1 MNTIL
6 ISIIAIPIIE
16 ILLFI
21 KIGENIGAINTILL
35 IIFTAIVGVYFA
47 RIQGIKTIKSGFI
60 NIYQNK
66 LPIYEILSGAS
77 IAIAAVLL
85 IIPGFF
91 TDTIGFLLLIPIT
104 RKILLS
110 PIINKSKNQTK
121 NNKTIEAEIIE
132 EKKKM
137 NYKIIAKYIKKLDF
151 DISKPD
157 KFFSLTK
164 DISNYKFKIDIKS
177 NRFKDNIIEVQTT
190 LVLEPKD
197 KNFR

>member
-35 IIFTAIVGVYFA
+35 IIFTAVVGVYFA
-47 RIQGIKTIKSGFI
+47 RIQGMMTIKSGFM

-77 IAIAAVLL
+77 IAIAAVFL

-104 RKILLS
+104 RRLLLS
-110 PIINKSKNQTK
+110 PIISKNKKQK
-121 NNKTIEAEIIE
+121 KDDNTIEAEIID
-132 EKKKM
+132 EKKDE
-137 NYKIIAKYIKKLDF
+137 L
-151 DISKPD
+151 
-157 KFFSLTK
+157 
-164 DISNYKFKIDIKS
+164 
-177 NRFKDNIIEVQTT
+177 
-190 LVLEPKD
+190 
-197 KNFR
+197 

>member
-47 RIQGIKTIKSGFI
+47 RIQGIRTIKSGFI

-85 IIPGFF
+85 ITPGFF

-104 RKILLS
+104 RKLLLN
-110 PIINKSKNQTK
+110 PIINKSKNQTEE
-121 NNKTIEAEIIE
+121 NKTIEAEIIE
-132 EKKKM
+132 EKKDE
-137 NYKIIAKYIKKLDF
+137 L
-151 DISKPD
+151 
-157 KFFSLTK
+157 
-164 DISNYKFKIDIKS
+164 
-177 NRFKDNIIEVQTT
+177 
-190 LVLEPKD
+190 
-197 KNFR
+197 

>member
-21 KIGENIGAINTILL
+21 KIGENIGAINTVLL

-47 RIQGIKTIKSGFI
+47 RIQGIRTIKSGFI

-85 IIPGFF
+85 ITPGFF

-104 RKILLS
+104 RKLLLY

-121 NNKTIEAEIIE
+121 EDKTIEAEIIE
-132 EKKKM
+132 EKKDE
-137 NYKIIAKYIKKLDF
+137 L
-151 DISKPD
+151 
-157 KFFSLTK
+157 
-164 DISNYKFKIDIKS
+164 
-177 NRFKDNIIEVQTT
+177 
-190 LVLEPKD
+190 
-197 KNFR
+197 

>member
-35 IIFTAIVGVYFA
+35 IILTAVVGVYFA
-47 RIQGIKTIKSGFI
+47 RIQGIRTIKSGFI

-77 IAIAAVLL
+77 IAIAAVFL

-91 TDTIGFLLLIPIT
+91 TDAIGFLLLIPMT
-104 RKILLS
+104 RKLLLS
-110 PIINKSKNQTK
+110 PILKRNEAQRNDD
-121 NNKTIEAEIIE
+121 KTIEAEIID
-132 EKKKM
+132 EKKDE
-137 NYKIIAKYIKKLDF
+137 L
-151 DISKPD
+151 
-157 KFFSLTK
+157 
-164 DISNYKFKIDIKS
+164 
-177 NRFKDNIIEVQTT
+177 
-190 LVLEPKD
+190 
-197 KNFR
+197 

>member
-21 KIGENIGAINTILL
+21 KIGENIGAINTVLL

-47 RIQGIKTIKSGFI
+47 RIQGIRTIKSGFI

-85 IIPGFF
+85 ITPGFF
-91 TDTIGFLLLIPIT
+91 TDTMGFLLLIPIT
-104 RKILLS
+104 RKLLLN
-110 PIINKSKNQTK
+110 PIINKSKNQTEE
-121 NNKTIEAEIIE
+121 NETIEAEIIE
-132 EKKKM
+132 EKKDE
-137 NYKIIAKYIKKLDF
+137 L
-151 DISKPD
+151 
-157 KFFSLTK
+157 
-164 DISNYKFKIDIKS
+164 
-177 NRFKDNIIEVQTT
+177 
-190 LVLEPKD
+190 
-197 KNFR
+197 

>member
-35 IIFTAIVGVYFA
+35 IIFTAVIGLYCA
-47 RIQGIKTIKSGFI
+47 RVQGIKTIKSGFM

-77 IAIAAVLL
+77 IAIAAMFL

-91 TDTIGFLLLIPIT
+91 TDAFGFLLLLPLT
-104 RKILLS
+104 RKLLLS
-110 PIINKSKNQTK
+110 PIMRKNKEHTK
-121 NNKTIEAEIIE
+121 EDNIIEAEIID
-132 EKKKM
+132 EKKDE
-137 NYKIIAKYIKKLDF
+137 L
-151 DISKPD
+151 
-157 KFFSLTK
+157 
-164 DISNYKFKIDIKS
+164 
-177 NRFKDNIIEVQTT
+177 
-190 LVLEPKD
+190 
-197 KNFR
+197 

>member
-66 LPIYEILSGAS
+66 LPVYEILSGAS
-77 IAIAAVLL
+77 IAIAAMFL
-85 IIPGFF
+85 IIPG
-91 TDTIGFLLLIPIT
+91 LSLIHI
-104 RKILLS
+104 
-110 PIINKSKNQTK
+110 
-121 NNKTIEAEIIE
+121 
-132 EKKKM
+132 
-137 NYKIIAKYIKKLDF
+137 
-151 DISKPD
+151 
-157 KFFSLTK
+157 
-164 DISNYKFKIDIKS
+164 
-177 NRFKDNIIEVQTT
+177 
-190 LVLEPKD
+190 
-197 KNFR
+197 

>member
-6 ISIIAIPIIE
+6 ISIIAVPIIE

-47 RIQGIKTIKSGFI
+47 RIQGIRTIKSGFI

-85 IIPGFF
+85 ITPGFF
-91 TDTIGFLLLIPIT
+91 TDTMGFLLLIPIT
-104 RKILLS
+104 RKLLLY
-110 PIINKSKNQTK
+110 PIINKSKNQEK
-121 NNKTIEAEIIE
+121 EDKTIEAEIIE
-132 EKKKM
+132 EKKDE
-137 NYKIIAKYIKKLDF
+137 L
-151 DISKPD
+151 
-157 KFFSLTK
+157 
-164 DISNYKFKIDIKS
+164 
-177 NRFKDNIIEVQTT
+177 
-190 LVLEPKD
+190 
-197 KNFR
+197 

>member
-47 RIQGIKTIKSGFI
+47 RIQGIRTIKSGFI

-85 IIPGFF
+85 ITPGFF
-91 TDTIGFLLLIPIT
+91 TDTMGFLLLIPIT
-104 RKILLS
+104 RKLLLY
-110 PIINKSKNQTK
+110 PIINKSKNQTTED
-121 NNKTIEAEIIE
+121 KTIEAEIIE
-132 EKKKM
+132 EKKDE
-137 NYKIIAKYIKKLDF
+137 L
-151 DISKPD
+151 
-157 KFFSLTK
+157 
-164 DISNYKFKIDIKS
+164 
-177 NRFKDNIIEVQTT
+177 
-190 LVLEPKD
+190 
-197 KNFR
+197 